1 MIDVEF
7 RNDVAILHMRHG
19 KANAL
24 DVEFCRALATQIDDL
39 AESAQAV
46 VLTGTGTI
54 FSAGVDLLRVMDG
67 GTEYVRD
74 FLPVL
79 ADFCTTIFSFKNP
92 LVAAIN
98 GHAIAGGCVLSCMAD
113 RRIIAQGGSR
123 VGVPELLVGVPFPA
137 APLEAMRFAIP
148 TRHFG
153 EIVYGGQTYEPE
165 EALERGL
172 VDETVPLDDLLDRS
186 VEWAN
191 RLAGV
196 NLNAF
201 RLTKEQVRWP
211 VLERMRRGAEQLDA
225 KVSDAWTSE
234 EAMTLIRQYVWRTL
248 KHGKS

>member
-1 MIDVEF
+1 MTEGLVIDVEF
-7 RNDVAILHMRHG
+7 RNDVAILYMRHG

-137 APLEAMRFAIP
+137 APLEAMRFA
-148 TRHFG
+148 T
-153 EIVYGGQTYEPE
+153 
-165 EALERGL
+165 
-172 VDETVPLDDLLDRS
+172 
-186 VEWAN
+186 W
-191 RLAGV
+191 
-196 NLNAF
+196 
-201 RLTKEQVRWP
+201 
-211 VLERMRRGAEQLDA
+211 
-225 KVSDAWTSE
+225 
-234 EAMTLIRQYVWRTL
+234 
-248 KHGKS
+248 